1 MLRLAIGNHKWL
13 WRSLRVG
20 NSHSDGLI
28 RKPIK
33 ELIDE
38 LDPGEFWQIHRST
51 VVRVDAVEQVSRD
64 FRGRQIVHVKGSEE
78 KLEVS
83 RTFNH
88 LFKQM

>member
-1 MLRLAIGNHKWL
+1 
-13 WRSLRVG
+13 
-20 NSHSDGLI
+20 
-28 RKPIK
+28 
-33 ELIDE
+33 
-38 LDPGEFWQIHRST
+38 

-64 FRGRQIVHVKGSEE
+64 FRGRQIVHVKGSTE

>member
-1 MLRLAIGNHKWL
+1 MLRFGIGNHKWL

-20 NSHSDGLI
+20 NSRSDGLI

-38 LDPGEFWQIHRST
+38 LDPAEFWQIHRST
-51 VVRVDAVEQVSRD
+51 VVRVDAVDHVSRD

-83 RTFNH
+83 RSFNH